1 MERFAY
7 QQLLS
12 WKTSIRR
19 KPLLLQGARQV
30 GKSHLL
36 KSFGQ
41 REFEK
46 YHVFNFEMDPRLARI
61 FSQDLNPDR
70 ILTELSLHLGEKIE
84 PESDL
89 IIFDEIQEY
98 PRAITS
104 LKYFCE
110 EKPTLALCCAGSLL
124 GVKLSPEPFPVGKVS
139 FLNLYPLSFEE
150 FLLALDEQMLL
161 ELLPSALDTG
171 TLPEMAHV
179 KLWERLKEYF
189 VVGGMP
195 EVISIYI
202 SQRKFRAE
210 AMRQARIIQDGLVE
224 SYYKDFAKHSGKL
237 NSIHIVSVFENIPMQ
252 LSGNIEGSVK
262 RYKFKEAIPGKRSF
276 AELQGPISWLEKAGL
291 LIKVKVCNRAELPL
305 ETFCKENQFK
315 LFLFDI
321 GLLSSML
328 GLSPKTVLHQEYGIT
343 KGYFAENFVAQEFA
357 AAGNKQI
364 YSWTERN
371 SEIEYLSVVKENI
384 IPVEV
389 KAGSRTRAKSLR
401 QFLIKYKPEKA
412 FKITNRPLKIQKEQV
427 IQNIPLYLTGRI
439 GALGTSGEVVN
450 F

>member
-7 QQLLS
+7 QQILS

-30 GKSHLL
+30 GKSYLL
-36 KSFGQ
+36 ESFGQ
-41 REFEK
+41 REFRK
-46 YHVFNFEMDPRLARI
+46 YHVFNFELDQRLAKI
-61 FSQDLNPDR
+61 FSQDLVPER
-70 ILTELSLHLGEKIE
+70 ILTELSLHLGEKIDQKT
-84 PESDL
+84 DL
-89 IIFDEIQEY
+89 LIFDEIQEC

-110 EKPTLALCCAGSLL
+110 KMPTLALCCAGSLL
-124 GVKLSPEPFPVGKVS
+124 GVELTPEPFPVGKVS

-161 ELLPSALDTG
+161 ELLPDALDNG

-195 EVISIYI
+195 EVVLTYI
-202 SQRKFRAE
+202 SQRESRAE
-210 AMRQARIIQDGLVE
+210 AMRQARVIQEGLVE

-237 NSIHIVSVFENIPMQ
+237 NSIHIVSVFENVPMQ
-252 LSGNIEGSVK
+252 LSRNIEGSVK
-262 RYKFKEAIPGKRSF
+262 RYKFKEAIQGKRSF
-276 AELQGPISWLEKAGL
+276 FELQGPISWLEKAGL

-328 GLSPKTVLHQEYGIT
+328 RLSPETILHQEYGIT
-343 KGYFAENFVAQEFA
+343 KGYFAENFVAQEFV
-357 AAGNKQI
+357 AAGNNQL

-371 SEIEYLSVVKENI
+371 SEIEFLSVVEGNI
-384 IPVEV
+384 LPVEV
-389 KAGSRTRAKSLR
+389 KAGSRTRAKSLQ
-401 QFLIKYKPEKA
+401 QFLIKYKPERA
-412 FKITNRPLKIQKEQV
+412 FKISNRPLKIQNKQV
-427 IQNIPLYLTGRI
+427 IQDIPLYLTGRI
-439 GALGTSGEVVN
+439 GALSN
-450 F
+450 

>member
-19 KPLLLQGARQV
+19 KPLMLQGARQV
-30 GKSHLL
+30 GKSYLL
-36 KSFGQ
+36 ESFGQ

-46 YHVFNFEMDPRLARI
+46 YHVFNFEMDRRLARI
-61 FSQDLNPDR
+61 FSQDLDPDR
-70 ILTELSLHLGEKIE
+70 ILTELSLHLGEKIN

-89 IIFDEIQEY
+89 IIFDEIQEC
-98 PRAITS
+98 PSAITS

-110 EKPTLALCCAGSLL
+110 KMPTLALCCAGSLL
-124 GVKLSPEPFPVGKVS
+124 GVTLSPEPFPVGKVS
-139 FLNLYPLSFEE
+139 FLNLYPLNFEE

-161 ELLPSALDTG
+161 ELLPSALEAG

-195 EVISIYI
+195 EVILTYI
-202 SQRKFRAE
+202 SQHKSRAE
-210 AMRQARIIQDGLVE
+210 AMLQARIMQDGLVK
-224 SYYKDFAKHSGKL
+224 SYYKDFAKHSGKS
-237 NSIHIVSVFENIPMQ
+237 NSIHIVSVFENVPMQ
-252 LSGNIEGSVK
+252 LSRNIEGSVK
-262 RYKFKEAIPGKRSF
+262 RYKFKEAIPKKRSF
-276 AELQGPISWLEKAGL
+276 AELQGPISWLENAGL

-328 GLSPKTVLHQEYGIT
+328 GLSPETVLHQEYGIT

-371 SEIEYLSVVKENI
+371 SEIEYLSVVKGNI

-389 KAGSRTRAKSLR
+389 KAGSRTRAKSLQ
-401 QFLIKYKPEKA
+401 QFIIKYKPKKA
-412 FKITNRPLKIQKEQV
+412 FKISNRPLKIQNEQV

-439 GALGTSGEVVN
+439 GALSGITT
-450 F
+450 

>member
-12 WKTSIRR
+12 WKASIRR

-30 GKSHLL
+30 GKSYLL
-36 KSFGQ
+36 ESFGQ
-41 REFEK
+41 REFK
-46 YHVFNFEMDPRLARI
+46 NYHVFNFELDRRLARI
-61 FSQDLNPDR
+61 FTQDLVPNR
-70 ILTELSLHLGEKIE
+70 ILTELSLHLGEKID
-84 PESDL
+84 PKSDL
-89 IIFDEIQEY
+89 ITFDEIQEC

-110 EKPTLALCCAGSLL
+110 KMPALALCCAGSLL
-124 GVKLSPEPFPVGKVS
+124 GVKLSPEPFPVGKVE

-171 TLPEMAHV
+171 MLSEMAHV

-189 VVGGMP
+189 VIGGMP
-195 EVISIYI
+195 EVVSTYI
-202 SQRKFRAE
+202 SQRKDRAE
-210 AMRQARIIQDGLVE
+210 AMRQARIIQNGLVE

-237 NSIHIVSVFENIPMQ
+237 NSIHIVSVFENVPMQ
-252 LSGNIEGSVK
+252 LSRNIGGSVK
-262 RYKFKEAIPGKRSF
+262 RYKFKEAIHGKRSF
-276 AELQGPISWLEKAGL
+276 AELQGPITWLEKAGL

-328 GLSPKTVLHQEYGIT
+328 ALSPETVLHQDYGIT
-343 KGYFAENFVAQEFA
+343 KGYFAENFVAQEFV
-357 AAGNKQI
+357 AAGNRQL

-371 SEIEYLSVVKENI
+371 SEIEYLNVVKGNI

-389 KAGSRTRAKSLR
+389 KAGTRTRAKSLQ
-401 QFLIKYKPEKA
+401 QFLLKYKPKRA
-412 FKITNRPLKIQKEQV
+412 IKISGRPLKIQSEQV
-427 IQNIPLYLTGRI
+427 IQNVPLYLTGRI
-439 GALGTSGEVVN
+439 GALSGQ
-450 F
+450 

>member
-1 MERFAY
+1 MERFVY

-12 WKTSIRR
+12 WKTSGRR

-30 GKSHLL
+30 GKSYLL
-36 KSFGQ
+36 ENFGQ
-41 REFEK
+41 REFK
-46 YHVFNFEMDPRLARI
+46 NYHVFNFELDCRLARI
-61 FSQDLNPDR
+61 FSQDLAPKR
-70 ILTELSLHLGEKIE
+70 ILTELSLHLGWKID
-84 PESDL
+84 PKSDL
-89 IIFDEIQEY
+89 IIFDEIQEC

-110 EKPTLALCCAGSLL
+110 KMPTLALCCAGSLL
-124 GVKLSPEPFPVGKVS
+124 GVNLSPEPFPVGKVE

-150 FLLALDEQMLL
+150 FLLALDQQMLL
-161 ELLPSALDTG
+161 EQLHCALDKG

-195 EVISIYI
+195 EVISTYI
-202 SQRKFRAE
+202 LQRKFRAE
-210 AMRQARIIQDGLVE
+210 AMREARTIQAGLVE
-224 SYYKDFAKHSGKL
+224 SYYKDFAKHSGKI
-237 NSIHIVSVFENIPMQ
+237 NSIHIVSVFENVPMQ
-252 LSGNIEGSVK
+252 LSRNIEGSVK
-262 RYKFKEAIPGKRSF
+262 RYKFKEAIHGKRSF
-276 AELQGPISWLEKAGL
+276 AELQGPIAWLEKAGL

-328 GLSPKTVLHQEYGIT
+328 ALSPETVFYQDYGIT
-343 KGYFAENFVAQEFA
+343 KGYFAENFVAQELV
-357 AAGNKQI
+357 AAGNKQL

-384 IPVEV
+384 VPIEV
-389 KAGSRTRAKSLR
+389 KAGSRTRAKSLQ
-401 QFLIKYKPEKA
+401 QFLIKYKPERA
-412 FKITNRPLKIQKEQV
+412 VKISIRPLKIINGQV
-427 IQNIPLYLTGRI
+427 IQNIPIYLTGRI
-439 GALGTSGEVVN
+439 GALSG
-450 F
+450 

>member
-1 MERFAY
+1 MERLAY

-30 GKSHLL
+30 GKSYLL
-36 KSFGQ
+36 ENFGQ
-41 REFEK
+41 REFK
-46 YHVFNFEMDPRLARI
+46 NYHVFNFELDRRLARI
-61 FSQDLNPDR
+61 FSQDFVPER
-70 ILTELSLHLGEKIE
+70 ILTELSLHLSGKID
-84 PESDL
+84 PKSDL
-89 IIFDEIQEY
+89 IIFDEIQEC

-110 EKPTLALCCAGSLL
+110 KMPALALCCAGSLL
-124 GVKLSPEPFPVGKVS
+124 GVKLSPEPFPVGKVE

-161 ELLPSALDTG
+161 ERLNSALNTG
-171 TLPEMAHV
+171 MLPEMAHV

-189 VVGGMP
+189 IVGGMP
-195 EVISIYI
+195 EVISTYI
-202 SQRKFRAE
+202 LQRKFRAE
-210 AMRQARIIQDGLVE
+210 AMREARIIQAGLVE

-237 NSIHIVSVFENIPMQ
+237 NSIHIVSVFENVPMQ
-252 LSGNIEGSVK
+252 LSRNIEGSVK

-276 AELQGPISWLEKAGL
+276 AELQGPITWLEKAGL

-328 GLSPKTVLHQEYGIT
+328 ALSPETVLHQDYGIT
-343 KGYFAENFVAQEFA
+343 KGYFAENFVAQEFV
-357 AAGNKQI
+357 AAGNKQL

-389 KAGSRTRAKSLR
+389 KAGSRTRAKSLQ
-401 QFLIKYKPEKA
+401 QFLIKYKPERA
-412 FKITNRPLKIQKEQV
+412 VKISIRPLKIKDGQV
-427 IQNIPLYLTGRI
+427 IQNIPIYLTGRI
-439 GALGTSGEVVN
+439 GALSG
-450 F
+450 